1 MMKVVNIIIIL
12 SLVSCGTY
20 EEDINLMK
28 NENNLIIKHRLAIG
42 NKLLP
47 VSLSGLLKKVEVS
60 ISDNESRLFEEDLS
74 NKFQINSVINLY
86 IAAKFSNYSGS
97 HNIGIRIYL
106 PDGSLYIS
114 KNTDVDFDVKLNY
127 SSNGIIIANKDN
139 GLIAEY
145 ILPVAGTELS
155 IFNLSGKYRVE
166 FLLDQNVV
174 VVSEFIL
181 E

>member
-1 MMKVVNIIIIL
+1 MKVVNIMIIL
-12 SLVSCGTY
+12 SLVSCGMY
-20 EEDINLMK
+20 EEDINLM
-28 NENNLIIKHRLAIG
+28 NSENNLIIKQRLAKG
-42 NKLLP
+42 NNIHP
-47 VSLSGLLKKVEVS
+47 VSLSILLKKVEVS
-60 ISDNESRLFEEDLS
+60 ISDNESRLFEENLS

-106 PDGSLYIS
+106 PDGNLYIS
-114 KNTDVDFDVKLNY
+114 KNTDVDFNANLNY
-127 SSNGIIIANKDN
+127 SSNGIIIENKDN

-145 ILPVAGTELS
+145 ILPVAGVDLS

-166 FLLDQNVV
+166 FLLDQNIV